1 MLFAIDFY
9 LSLVIY
15 EWQQH
20 DQAPE
25 PNQEWAKVQTL
36 LNRLRFTSPK
46 KKWSLKSKRHE
57 LLILWFRGARTD

>member
-9 LSLVIY
+9 FSLVIY

-46 KKWSLKSKRHE
+46 KK
-57 LLILWFRGARTD
+57 